1 MCQSPERAWQRRGK
15 RGPLLPIRGNVNW
28 RIGSA
33 ISFCDDARILKGA
46 MGVYMRYILG
56 LVLVMIC
63 LPTGGAA
70 DRTTYLTGIAGVPI
84 HLFDLQAADV
94 SQTFR
99 RFLSEVPMTNDR
111 PVPSMLV
118 DDTVASLAY
127 LKAVTPADEPSYFV
141 ATYIQ
146 KTPLVSRP
154 DADRSRYRERY
165 GEDVYPQ
172 QACPVF
178 ISRGDATVPRLLSA
192 AVSLP
197 PSFFS
202 EVEGSAHNF
211 DRLFALTEAS
221 HCGFIA
227 RELVQPTVL
236 PSALTQQR
244 LRSIL
249 EALGD
254 YEATEVFRAGSRSI
268 ATDEADVL
276 FAARLLAMFLLDRE
290 NPYTVIPGLLHEYER
305 IGIAAAHRDLDR
317 ILQSVR
323 LARRVVRT
331 ELGAFDLA
339 GAAQPVAALQARVEA
354 ARAAGRLTAKDE
366 LAVKLID
373 HLGPAL
379 ELMRGV
385 AAEPLPWRLPAAT
398 PGGHNL
404 PGRLV
409 TLSGTGA

>member
-1 MCQSPERAWQRRGK
+1 
-15 RGPLLPIRGNVNW
+15 
-28 RIGSA
+28 
-33 ISFCDDARILKGA
+33 
-46 MGVYMRYILG
+46 MRYILG

-111 PVPSMLV
+111 PVPSALV
-118 DDTVASLAY
+118 DDTVASLSY

-154 DADRSRYRERY
+154 DADRTRYRERY

-192 AVSLP
+192 AVNLP

-202 EVEGSAHNF
+202 EVEGSAPNF

-227 RELVQPTVL
+227 RELVRPTVL
-236 PSALTQQR
+236 PPALTQQR

-254 YEATEVFRAGSRSI
+254 YEATEVFRAGSRST

-290 NPYTVIPGLLHEYER
+290 NPYMAIPGLLHEYER

-317 ILQSVR
+317 ILRSVR
-323 LARRVVRT
+323 LARQVVRT
-331 ELGAFDLA
+331 ELGDAFELA
-339 GAAQPVAALQARVEA
+339 GDARPVAALQARVEA
-354 ARAAGRLTAKDE
+354 AHAAGRLTADDE
-366 LAVKLID
+366 LAVKLIGD
-373 HLGPAL
+373 LGPAL
-379 ELMRGV
+379 ELMRGT
-385 AAEPLPWRLPAAT
+385 AAESLPWRPRAAA
-398 PGGHNL
+398 PGGHDNL

-409 TLSGTGA
+409 TLTGTGT